1 MMFDLKH
8 SFPLAARLLKEELGL
23 LGMLHCFVRFAWR
36 KLWQKPFAQLVR
48 PNPISPNEALTRHQL
63 EPVLIL
69 DAVLNLDLKL
79 STDRTRS
86 VLKRIVSESGASFIQ
101 FAVKNPQ
108 PEAWHQKSV
117 SAKNE
122 FAQKGLQQFFNAEA
136 EVVSAPNAHF
146 AFDVKACHFVGLAR
160 ELGRSDLA
168 PLFCGADEALFNR
181 PELKVIMTREET
193 LAQGHERCAFRFQWD
208 ESETSD

>member
-1 MMFDLKH
+1 MVFDLKH
-8 SFPLAARLLKEELGL
+8 SFPLAARILKEELGVF
-23 LGMLHCFVRFAWR
+23 GMLHCFLCFGWR
-36 KLWQKPFAQLVR
+36 QLWQKPFAALQR
-48 PNPISPNEALTRHQL
+48 QNPISPAEALTRHQL

-69 DAVLNLDLKL
+69 DAVLGLDLKL
-79 STDRTRS
+79 SQERTRS
-86 VLKRIVSESGASFIQ
+86 VLKRIVGESGARFIQ
-101 FAVKNPQ
+101 FAVKNPP

-160 ELGRSDLA
+160 ELGRPDLA
-168 PLFCGADEALFNR
+168 PLFCGADETLFNR
-181 PELKVIMTREET
+181 PELKVLMTREET
-193 LAQGHERCAFRFQWD
+193 LAQGHDRCAFRFQWD